1 MPLGYRRSTE
11 TLPGADHRHKDGRAQ
26 LTGAGGGTTV
36 VVLEVVVEVL
46 VVLDDEVVLDG
57 FTEVEVDEDEVVE
70 ELVEV
75 VDPRFVPSSV
85 G

>member
-1 MPLGYRRSTE
+1 M
-11 TLPGADHRHKDGRAQ
+11 
-26 LTGAGGGTTV
+26 TGAGGGTTV

>member
-1 MPLGYRRSTE
+1 
-11 TLPGADHRHKDGRAQ
+11 
-26 LTGAGGGTTV
+26 LTGAGGGTRE

-46 VVLDDEVVLDG
+46 VVVDDEVVLEG
-57 FTEVEVDEDEVVE
+57 FTVVEVDEDVVVE

>member
-1 MPLGYRRSTE
+1 MPHGYRRSPK
-11 TLPGADHRHKDGRAQ
+11 TLPGADPRHKDGRAQ
-26 LTGAGGGTTV
+26 LTAAGGGAIV
-36 VVLEVVVEVL
+36 VVLDVVVELL
-46 VVLDDEVVLDG
+46 VVVDDEVVLDG
-57 FTEVEVDEDEVVE
+57 FTVVEVDEDVVVE